1 MTHVPAATI
10 PCAPVDAVTSG
21 LMLPPLN
28 LAAVLGF
35 LSSQQCP
42 SCAGP
47 ARTVEFDF
55 DMGAD
60 TAMSVASEMVEDLSL
75 SHDDAKAIAAA
86 IKQEIKQ
93 LTGQAPMFSVV
104 HGSASL
110 LQLTLSGILHVSL
123 FSAGIQMCCF
133 LLIHRCA
140 ELSDH
145 LSDCSTISAASV
157 HIDTCLTHI
166 SPALPWGCIY
176 SVMLIQLTIYQHCR
190 CKIPWL

>member
-1 MTHVPAATI
+1 
-10 PCAPVDAVTSG
+10 
-21 LMLPPLN
+21 MLGT
-28 LAAVLGF
+28 LG
-35 LSSQQCP
+35 SRRCP

-104 HGSASL
+104 HGSVFLS
-110 LQLTLSGILHVSL
+110 QLTISGTLHMSL

-140 ELSDH
+140 QH
-145 LSDCSTISAASV
+145 SV
-157 HIDTCLTHI
+157 
-166 SPALPWGCIY
+166 
-176 SVMLIQLTIYQHCR
+176 
-190 CKIPWL
+190 